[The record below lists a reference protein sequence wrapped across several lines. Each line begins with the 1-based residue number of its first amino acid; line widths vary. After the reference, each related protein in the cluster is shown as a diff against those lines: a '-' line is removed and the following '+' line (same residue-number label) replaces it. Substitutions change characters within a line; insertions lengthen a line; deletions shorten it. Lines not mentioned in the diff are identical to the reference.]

1 MDWIAYF
8 FGAILIS
15 AILGFSVGVFRGR
28 LKKDFIKRFGGIAII
43 VPLLI
48 IILASSRIELTYAIK
63 GLIFGLVAIL
73 IFGVADDIL
82 KLSWKVQLFSQI
94 VLVICLVL
102 FFAFS
107 VDYFVGPFEQ
117 VFRMDSFF
125 LNFGIINI
133 SVFSFIFVLFW
144 FLLII
149 NSINWL
155 DGINGLSGGV
165 GMLGGIALFWLS
177 LTQDVNQPAI
187 AILSLI
193 FIGSILGFWWNN
205 FPFGRIEA
213 GTSGS
218 YAIGFFLAATAIMAG
233 TKVATTLIVL
243 VIPLVDFVWV
253 IYERW
258 KSGVSITKRDKK
270 HLHYKLRKYGWSDTK
285 IVSCYFSFI
294 AVTLIVSFLM
304 EQRNW
309 KLFVVLVEVLFLIIF
324 IAFISNRLIKKQKS

>member
-1 MDWIAYF
+1 MGWIAYF
-8 FGAILIS
+8 FGATLIS
-15 AILGFSVGVFRGR
+15 VILGFSVGVFRDR
-28 LKKDFIKRFGGIAII
+28 FKKDLVKRFGGLAII
-43 VPLLI
+43 VPLLA
-48 IILASSRIELTYAIK
+48 IILFSSQIEFTLAVR
-63 GLIFGLVAIL
+63 GLIFGLAVIL
-73 IFGVADDIL
+73 VFGIVDDVFNL
-82 KLSWKVQLFSQI
+82 PWKIQLLFQGL
-94 VLVICLVL
+94 LVVCLVL

-117 VFRMDSFF
+117 TFRMDNFF
-125 LNFGIINI
+125 VNFGMVKI
-133 SVFSFIFVLFW
+133 SIFSFIFVLFW
-144 FLLII
+144 FLFII

-155 DGINGLSGGV
+155 DGVNGLSGGV
-165 GMLGGIALFWLS
+165 GMLGGVALFWIS

-205 FPFGRIEA
+205 FPLGKIEA

-243 VIPLVDFVWV
+243 VIPLVDFIWV

-258 KSGVSITKRDKK
+258 KCGLSITKRDKK
-270 HLHYKLRKYGWSDTK
+270 HLHYKLRDYGWSDVK

-294 AVTLIVSFLM
+294 AMTLIASFLM

-309 KLFVVLVEVLFLIIF
+309 KLGVIVVEILFLTMF
-324 IAFISNRLIKKQKS
+324 IRFISNKLIKKQKL